1 MERTVVFEKSQFL
14 DGLESRIA
22 AMESKTEN
30 TLAAL
35 MREEAAATV
44 ETDLNK
50 LVSEFKKILTVAPI
64 GSLPKFPDE
73 IYEAVMQRVIA
84 VEAPKFTGGAD
95 TEGSFVKTIG
105 AYIANLLD
113 TKTETITVGKK
124 NYVLSNPIGTAVAA
138 VTVTVDGKTYTF
150 TWNNTSGASQ
160 TAKSFMES
168 VTNFGKERFTIGLFM
183 ALLKDGMATET
194 AEELKDGFIRWGKTF
209 LHVKFKVK
217 IKNPS
222 SAEKI
227 ANEFMK
233 DLGKMCSDL
242 VNYSTNYIGN
252 LVAWGTDKVK
262 TLDTV
267 TKELFKD
274 SYKTING
281 VSDKYAALMEK
292 WDALETY
299 LSEHEVSPT
308 TLATV
313 SAYKNFVKAFNAL
326 ETEIGESS
334 SDLDY
339 LIEAYTGYKFTDV
352 HDETIDESHAT
363 IYGTSANDTVLV
375 NGYNVRVYSG
385 EGDDNVIANG
395 GHITIIGEQG
405 ADMVLLRKEGDT
417 YDQVDT
423 GDGNDTI
430 FAYSGHNTING
441 GAGDDTILISY
452 TTKKAEKNKIY
463 GGAGNDVITISAAIG
478 NTVVGEDGDDLIY
491 VSEEANSN
499 TISGGKGNDTINI
512 TGSNYN
518 VITYQDGDGNDTI
531 FGLGQDDT
539 LYILEGDL
547 ATSTVGTDVI
557 AQVGSSSITIKDGA
571 GKSLNVKKVP
581 TLDEILASLK
591 ELQNNKSILGTSKND
606 SIKNTIS
613 GANIDGGA
621 GNDNI
626 RNSSLSSNV
635 TIDAGDGN
643 DHISNEGDSVTISAG
658 AGDDDIVNHWGSNV
672 SIDAG
677 DGNDYIYNSGS
688 SVTIDAGVGDDD
700 IDNWGDSVSI
710 DAGAGND
717 KIENWRGSSVSI
729 DAGDG
734 NDIIQNSGTSVTIS
748 AGDGNDSIHNGSSY
762 YYNSY
767 GDNVKIDAGVGD
779 DDIDNW
785 GDSVTISA
793 GDGNDS
799 IVNYGAS
806 VRIDAGAG
814 DGYIWNNDNSV
825 SIDAGSGNDSINNWN
840 GASVRINAGA
850 GADIVSLLSSYGYY
864 SSASVG
870 HNTISGGTGDD
881 TIYLNAYTT
890 VGDVYVYS
898 IGDGNDLIYCAT
910 KYDTILVGG
919 GSYITQT
926 SGSDLIIKVGSGT
939 MTLIGAANTAVN
951 IIGTLGTGGEEE
963 PATLGATINNT
974 ESGVT
979 LNGTANKDSILNYAG
994 DEVLIIADADADTVF
1009 SYGDNVT
1016 VEAGAGDDVINDAG
1030 INSVIDGGA
1039 GNDRISLTG
1048 GGLSSVLTVIGGLGD
1063 DTIYG
1068 DISAHI
1074 YQYKQGD
1081 GNDTIFGFNPNDTLY
1096 VSTGSIGDASIS
1108 GEDVVLK
1115 IGSGTVNLKDAKAQ
1129 PIKLKNSSGTVIET
1143 IIGGDEEETLPPD
1156 TDTLPAGISISGA
1169 TLTASTAFTGNSI
1182 SLDDFDSAVTK
1193 VNASALSR
1201 GISIVGTAA
1210 DNSLTGG
1217 KGADTIFGAAGND
1230 TVSLG
1235 GGADVYVYESGN
1247 DLIQDYAAGAD
1258 KIKLA
1263 SASIT
1268 GSSLSGSNVVLKTS
1282 AGNITVKGGKDK
1294 AITVIDASGSETT
1307 KIYPES
1313 SSDSLPAGISVSG
1326 ATLTASTAF
1335 TGNKIDLADYA
1346 STVTKVNAAAL
1357 TRGVTIVGSAAKNSI
1372 KGGKGADTING
1383 GAGNDTV
1390 SLGGGADVYVYESGN
1405 DLIQDYA
1412 AGDKIELASASL
1424 TGSSLSSNNVILKTS
1439 SGNLNLKNGKDKQIT
1454 IVDASGSIISTVI
1467 SGGSSGIGVTIDNS
1481 NNNTVIGGTSYA
1493 DSIKNSGT
1501 NVTINAGEGNDYIY
1515 HISESCQESYVT
1527 VNAGAGQDTIIGRY
1541 GDSSISGGA
1550 GNDLI
1555 DISIGNVDYATIN
1568 GGLGD
1573 DTIYNDGYEGYFIG
1587 KNIFQYANGDG
1598 NDLIYGYT
1606 SNDTI
1611 LISGA
1616 AYSTSTVGNDVIISV
1631 GSGKITL
1638 KDAKYTDLNIEGTL
1652 KGGGDGITVNGA
1664 VLTAGTT
1671 FTGNKIDLA
1680 DYASTVT
1687 KVNASALSR
1696 GVTIIGTTADN
1707 SLKGGKGADTISGGA
1722 GNDTVSLG
1730 GGADVY
1736 VYSSG
1741 SDLIQ
1746 DYAAGADKIKLA
1758 SASITGAS
1766 LSGSNVVLKTSSG
1779 NLTVKNGKGKSITVI
1794 DSRGTETTKVYPETS
1809 SDTLP
1814 AGLSY
1819 DSAKKVLTVGT
1830 SYGGAAIDLKN
1841 YATTTKTVDA
1851 SKFTKAIKITGTSR
1865 AESLVGGSKADTFT
1879 GGKGNDTLKGNGGN
1893 DVFVYSS
1900 GDGADV
1906 IADFTAGDKILLVSG
1921 SVASASLK
1929 SSDMIFKI
1937 GSGSITVKNGKGKE
1951 ISIGSSIY
1959 QDNLVYDAKKTA
1971 VTVGSGF
1978 SGTLGANDYDSKTK
1992 TVNASAVTKSVN
2004 IVGNSVAN
2012 SIFGGTRADSIS
2024 GGAGNDSLV
2033 GGAGDD
2039 TLTGGAGKDVFV
2051 YGSGDGNDVIT
2062 DYTAGQDKIKISS
2075 GTISATSYSGS
2086 NVIFT
2091 VGSGSLTVQ
2100 NGKGKKIT
2108 VVDAAGKTST
2118 KTYSGASG
2126 SSAMWFMEGDDNFT
2140 ADVAELS
2147 ATFKDSCSESAVGDF
2162 SVRPEVVDLTAE
2174 IATAAPLFRAPEKK

>member
-1 MERTVVFEKSQFL
+1 MTQLILSAKIFRKIELASEYTRCSIMERTVVFEKSQFL
-14 DGLESRIA
+14 AGLESSVTA
-22 AMESKTEN
+22 LESKTES

-44 ETDLNK
+44 ENDLNK
-50 LVSEFKKILTVAPI
+50 LVSEFKKILTVAPT
-64 GSLPKFPDE
+64 GSLPKLPDE
-73 IYEAVMQRVIA
+73 IYEAIMQRVIA

-138 VTVTVDGKTYTF
+138 VTVTVDSKTYTF

-168 VTNFGKERFTIGLFM
+168 VTNFGKERFTIGLFT

-194 AEELKDGFIRWGKTF
+194 TEKLKDGLIRWGKTI

-252 LVAWGTDKVK
+252 LISGVADLTVGSVK
-262 TLDTV
+262 ALDTV

-274 SYKTING
+274 SYKTIDS

-299 LSEHEVSPT
+299 ISENEVSPT

-313 SAYKNFVKAFNAL
+313 PAYKNFVKAFNAL

-363 IYGTSANDTVLV
+363 VYGTSANDTVLV

-395 GHITIIGEQG
+395 GSITIIGEQG
-405 ADMVLLRKEGDT
+405 ADMILLRKEGDT

-441 GAGDDTILISY
+441 GAGDDTILVSY

-463 GGAGNDVITISAAIG
+463 GGAGNDVITISAATG

-491 VSEEANSN
+491 VSEEASSN

-539 LYILEGDL
+539 LYILDGNL

-557 AQVGSSSITIKDGA
+557 AQVGASSITIKDGA
-571 GKSLNVKKVP
+571 GKLLNVIKVP
-581 TLDEILASLK
+581 TADEISALLK
-591 ELQNNKSILGTSKND
+591 EMQNNKSILGTSKND
-606 SIKNTIS
+606 SINNTIS
-613 GANIDGGA
+613 GANIDGGVGNDKIYNSDYNDDYEPYGNSVSMIGGAGDDLLYNA
-621 GNDNI
+621 GN
-626 RNSSLSSNV
+626 NV
-635 TIDAGDGN
+635 TMSGGEGN
-643 DHISNEGDSVTISAG
+643 DSLYNYCGDSVTMSGGMGDDSLENFKGNNVTMDGG
-658 AGDDDIVNHWGSNV
+658 AGDDSLYNSWGANV
-672 SIDAG
+672 SMNG
-677 DGNDYIYNSGS
+677 
-688 SVTIDAGVGDDD
+688 
-700 IDNWGDSVSI
+700 
-710 DAGAGND
+710 GAGND
-717 KIENWRGSSVSI
+717 SLYNHYVNSVI
-729 DAGDG
+729 MDGGAGDDSLYNYHG
-734 NDIIQNSGTSVTIS
+734 DSIIMGG
-748 AGDGNDSIHNGSSY
+748 GDGNDSLYNVGNNVTMSGGDGDDTL
-762 YYNSY
+762 YNSW
-767 GDNVKIDAGVGD
+767 GANVSMSGGAGNDTLSSGGNNVLIGGGEGD
-779 DDIDNW
+779 DSLINN
-785 GDSVTISA
+785 
-793 GDGNDS
+793 GDG
-799 IVNYGAS
+799 VTM
-806 VRIDAGAG
+806 
-814 DGYIWNNDNSV
+814 DG
-825 SIDAGSGNDSINNWN
+825 
-840 GASVRINAGA
+840 GA
-850 GADIVSLLSSYGYY
+850 GADILNNSGKNVAMDGGAGNDYLSNHTGASSSVTMNGGAGNDTIHNYYGDSVMINSGSGDDIISLY
-864 SSASVG
+864 STSWDNSVKR
-870 HNTISGGTGDD
+870 NTISGGIGND
-881 TIYLNAYTT
+881 TIYLNSATT
-890 VGDVYVYS
+890 VGNVFVYNS
-898 IGDGNDLIYCAT
+898 GDGNDTIYNAT
-910 KYDTILVGG
+910 KYDTILISC
-919 GSYITQT
+919 GSYSTQT
-926 SGSDLIIKVGSGT
+926 SGSDLIIKVGSGA
-939 MTLIGAANTAVN
+939 MTLIGAARTAVN
-951 IIGTLGTGGEEE
+951 IVGTLGTGDEEE
-963 PATLGATINNT
+963 SATIGATINNT

-979 LNGTANKDSILNYAG
+979 LNGTANKDSIMNYGG
-994 DEVLIIADADADTVF
+994 DEALIAADADEDTIF

-1016 VEAGAGDDVINDAG
+1016 IESGAGDDVIDDAG

-1081 GNDTIFGFNPNDTLY
+1081 GNDTIFGYNSDDTLY

-1108 GEDVVLK
+1108 GEDIVLK
-1115 IGSGTVNLKDAKAQ
+1115 IGSGTVNLKDAKAK
-1129 PIKLKNSSGTVIET
+1129 PVKLKNSSGTVIET
-1143 IIGGDEEETLPPD
+1143 ILGGDEEETLPPD
-1156 TDTLPAGISISGA
+1156 TDTLPAGISINGA
-1169 TLTASTAFTGNSI
+1169 TLTASTAFTGDYI
-1182 SLDDFDSAVTK
+1182 SLADFASAVTK

-1201 GISIVGTAA
+1201 GISIIGTAA
-1210 DNSLTGG
+1210 DNSLKGG
-1217 KGADTIFGAAGND
+1217 KGADTIWGAAGND

-1247 DLIQDYAAGAD
+1247 DLIQDYAVAD
-1258 KIKLA
+1258 KISLA
-1263 SASIT
+1263 SATIT

-1282 AGNITVKGGKDK
+1282 GGNITVKSGKDK

-1307 KIYPES
+1307 KTYPES

-1346 STVTKVNAAAL
+1346 STVTKVNAAVL
-1357 TRGVTIVGSAAKNSI
+1357 TRGVTIVGSAAKNSL
-1372 KGGKGADTING
+1372 KGGKGSDTIYG
-1383 GAGNDTV
+1383 GGGNDTV
-1390 SLGGGADVYVYESGN
+1390 SLGGGADVYVYSSGN
-1405 DLIQDYA
+1405 DLIQDYT
-1412 AGDKIELASASL
+1412 AGADKIKLVSTTI
-1424 TGSSLSSNNVILKTS
+1424 TGSSLSGSNVVLKTS
-1439 SGNLNLKNGKDKQIT
+1439 SGNLTLKNGKGKAVTVI
-1454 IVDASGSIISTVI
+1454 DASGNETTKTYPE
-1467 SGGSSGIGVTIDNS
+1467 SS
-1481 NNNTVIGGTSYA
+1481 
-1493 DSIKNSGT
+1493 
-1501 NVTINAGEGNDYIY
+1501 
-1515 HISESCQESYVT
+1515 
-1527 VNAGAGQDTIIGRY
+1527 
-1541 GDSSISGGA
+1541 
-1550 GNDLI
+1550 LP
-1555 DISIGNVDYATIN
+1555 
-1568 GGLGD
+1568 
-1573 DTIYNDGYEGYFIG
+1573 
-1587 KNIFQYANGDG
+1587 
-1598 NDLIYGYT
+1598 
-1606 SNDTI
+1606 
-1611 LISGA
+1611 
-1616 AYSTSTVGNDVIISV
+1616 
-1631 GSGKITL
+1631 
-1638 KDAKYTDLNIEGTL
+1638 
-1652 KGGGDGITVNGA
+1652 DGITVSGA

-1696 GVTIIGTTADN
+1696 GVSIVGTADDN

-1722 GNDTVSLG
+1722 GNDSVSLG

-1741 SDLIQ
+1741 NDLIQ
-1746 DYAAGADKIKLA
+1746 DYTAGADKIKLA

-1766 LSGSNVVLKTSSG
+1766 LSGSNVVLKTTGG

-1814 AGLSY
+1814 VGLSY

-1830 SYGGAAIDLKN
+1830 SYGGDAIDLKN

-1851 SKFTKAIKITGTSR
+1851 SKFTKAIKITGTNR
-1865 AESLVGGSKADTFT
+1865 AESLVGGSKADTLS

-1893 DVFVYSS
+1893 DVFVYSF

-1906 IADFTAGDKILLVSG
+1906 IADFTAGDKISLVSG

-1937 GSGSITVKNGKGKE
+1937 GSGSITVKNGKGKD
-1951 ISIGSSIY
+1951 ISIGGSIY
-1959 QDNLVYDAKKTA
+1959 HDNLIYDSKKTG
-1971 VTVGSGF
+1971 VTLGIGF
-1978 SGTLGANDYDSKTK
+1978 SGTLGASDYDSKTK
-1992 TVNASAVTKSVN
+1992 TINASAVTKSVN

-2012 SIFGGTRADSIS
+2012 SIFGGAGADYLD

-2075 GTISATSYSGS
+2075 GTISATSYSVS
-2086 NVIFT
+2086 NVVFT
-2091 VGSGSLTVQ
+2091 VGTGSLTVQ

-2118 KTYSGASG
+2118 KTYSGAAG

-2140 ADVAELS
+2140 TGVEDLS
-2147 ATFKDSCSESAVGDF
+2147 ATFKDSCSESAVGDL

-2174 IATAAPLFRAPEKK
+2174 IATAAPLFRPQEKN